1 MTPYAFVHETG
12 TRINSIEWP
21 DFWYMQI
28 ERRRVLIPLRNAQAP
43 VHANGFRT
51 FRLYTNADQVRTYVK
66 MLHQGKRNNY
76 HFI

>member
-28 ERRRVLIPLRNAQAP
+28 NRRQVLIPLRDAQAP
-43 VHANGFRT
+43 THSNGFRT
-51 FRLYTNADQVRTYVK
+51 FSVYTNADKVRTYVK
-66 MLHQGKRNNY
+66 MLHQGKQNNY
-76 HFI
+76 RFI